1 MKAEKNPKLAIFETF
16 KTKQDELTGE
26 ANRQRAIIAHLS
38 TSTNSA
44 AKTRTAIS
52 RRIAKDNG
60 VIWKNIYSGIFRDL
74 DEVLLPLGIVK
85 EGGRLPLKR
94 GPKAL
99 QEKGVPFYELTVEGL
114 LIALSLNE
122 ISEKENILQQFLS
135 KAKFDEKEF
144 QESLQKLAKNIPKF
158 TYYLFE
164 KYSKAYCDGKIE
176 KLLPFSLANLK
187 KISDESIIIQ
197 REFLEAFGNFSN
209 IDKEK
214 TLNCLRKIS

>member
-16 KTKQDELTGE
+16 KTKQDQLTGE
-26 ANRQRAIIAHLS
+26 ANRQRSIIAHLS

-52 RRIAKDNG
+52 RRIAEDHG

-74 DEVLLPLGIVK
+74 DEVLIPLGIVK

-114 LIALSLNE
+114 LIALSINE
-122 ISEKENILQQFLS
+122 ISEKENILHQFLS
-135 KAKFDEKEF
+135 KAKIEEKEF

-158 TYYLFE
+158 IYYLFE

-209 IDKEK
+209 KDKEK
-214 TLNCLRKIS
+214 TLNFLRKIS

>member
-1 MKAEKNPKLAIFETF
+1 MKAKKNPKLAIFETF
-16 KTKQDELTGE
+16 KTKQDKLTGE
-26 ANRQRAIIAHLS
+26 ANRQRSIIAHLS

-52 RRIAKDNG
+52 RRIADDHG

-122 ISEKENILQQFLS
+122 NSEKEKILHQFLS
-135 KAKFDEKEF
+135 KAKIEEKEF

-209 IDKEK
+209 KDKEK
-214 TLNCLRKIS
+214 TLNFLRKIS

>member
-16 KTKQDELTGE
+16 KTKQDQLTGE
-26 ANRQRAIIAHLS
+26 ANRQRSIIAHLS

-52 RRIAKDNG
+52 RRIAEDHG

-135 KAKFDEKEF
+135 KAKFEEKEF

-209 IDKEK
+209 KDKEK
-214 TLNCLRKIS
+214 TLNFLRKIS

>member
-1 MKAEKNPKLAIFETF
+1 MKAGKNPKLAIFETF
-16 KTKQDELTGE
+16 KTKQDQLTGE
-26 ANRQRAIIAHLS
+26 ANRQRAIIAHLYI
-38 TSTNSA
+38 STNSA

-52 RRIAKDNG
+52 RKIADDHG

-122 ISEKENILQQFLS
+122 ISEKENILHQFLS
-135 KAKFDEKEF
+135 KAKIEEKEF
-144 QESLQKLAKNIPKF
+144 QESLQKLAKIIPKF

-209 IDKEK
+209 KDKEK
-214 TLNCLRKIS
+214 TLNFLRKIS

>member
-1 MKAEKNPKLAIFETF
+1 MKDKKNPKLSIFETF
-16 KTKQDELTGE
+16 KTKQDQLTGE
-26 ANRQRAIIAHLS
+26 ANRQRSIIAHLS

-52 RRIAKDNG
+52 RRIAEDHG

-122 ISEKENILQQFLS
+122 ISEKENILHQFLS
-135 KAKFDEKEF
+135 KAKIEEKEF
-144 QESLQKLAKNIPKF
+144 QESLQKLAKIIPKF

-209 IDKEK
+209 KDKEK
-214 TLNCLRKIS
+214 TLNFLRKIS

>member
-1 MKAEKNPKLAIFETF
+1 MKAKKNPKLSIFETF

-26 ANRQRAIIAHLS
+26 ANRQRSIIAHLS
-38 TSTNSA
+38 TSTNSV

-52 RRIAKDNG
+52 RRIANDHG

-122 ISEKENILQQFLS
+122 ISEKENILHQFLS
-135 KAKFDEKEF
+135 KAKIDEKEF

-164 KYSKAYCDGKIE
+164 KYSKAYCNGKIE

-209 IDKEK
+209 KDKEK
-214 TLNCLRKIS
+214 TLNFLRKIS

>member
-16 KTKQDELTGE
+16 KTKQDQLTGE
-26 ANRQRAIIAHLS
+26 ANRQRSIIAHLS

-52 RRIAKDNG
+52 RRIAEDHG

-122 ISEKENILQQFLS
+122 ISEKEKILHQFLS
-135 KAKFDEKEF
+135 KAKIEEKEF

-209 IDKEK
+209 KDKEK
-214 TLNCLRKIS
+214 TLNFLRKIS

>member
-1 MKAEKNPKLAIFETF
+1 MKAKKNPKLAIFETF
-16 KTKQDELTGE
+16 KTKQDQLTGE
-26 ANRQRAIIAHLS
+26 ANRQRSIIAHLS

-122 ISEKENILQQFLS
+122 NSEKEKILHQFLS
-135 KAKFDEKEF
+135 KAKIEEKEF

-209 IDKEK
+209 KDKEK
-214 TLNCLRKIS
+214 TLNFLRKIS

>member
-16 KTKQDELTGE
+16 KTKQDKRTGE

-52 RRIAKDNG
+52 RRIANDHG

-74 DEVLLPLGIVK
+74 DEVLIPLGIVK

-122 ISEKENILQQFLS
+122 NSEKEKILHQFLS
-135 KAKFDEKEF
+135 KAKIEEKEF

-209 IDKEK
+209 KDKEK
-214 TLNCLRKIS
+214 TLNFLRKIS

>member
-1 MKAEKNPKLAIFETF
+1 MKAKKNPKLAIFETF
-16 KTKQDELTGE
+16 KTKQDKLTGE
-26 ANRQRAIIAHLS
+26 ANRQRSIIAHLS

-52 RRIAKDNG
+52 RRIAEDHG

-74 DEVLLPLGIVK
+74 DEVLIPLRIVK

-122 ISEKENILQQFLS
+122 ISEKENILHQFLS
-135 KAKFDEKEF
+135 KAKIEEKEF
-144 QESLQKLAKNIPKF
+144 QESLQKLAKIIPKF

-209 IDKEK
+209 KDKEK
-214 TLNCLRKIS
+214 TLNFLRKIS

>member
-1 MKAEKNPKLAIFETF
+1 LKAKKNPKLAIFETF
-16 KTKQDELTGE
+16 KTKQDKLTGE
-26 ANRQRAIIAHLS
+26 ANRQRSIIAHLS

-52 RRIAKDNG
+52 RRIAEDHG

-122 ISEKENILQQFLS
+122 NSEKEKILHQFLS
-135 KAKFDEKEF
+135 KAKIDEKEF
-144 QESLQKLAKNIPKF
+144 QESLQKLAKNMPKF

-209 IDKEK
+209 KDKEK
-214 TLNCLRKIS
+214 TLNFLRKIS

>member
-1 MKAEKNPKLAIFETF
+1 MKAKKNPKLAIFETF
-16 KTKQDELTGE
+16 KTKQDKLTGE
-26 ANRQRAIIAHLS
+26 ANRQRSIIAHLS

-44 AKTRTAIS
+44 AKTRTSIS
-52 RRIAKDNG
+52 RRIAEDHG

-122 ISEKENILQQFLS
+122 NSEKEKILHQFLS
-135 KAKFDEKEF
+135 KAKIEEKEF
-144 QESLQKLAKNIPKF
+144 QESLQKLAKIIPKF

-197 REFLEAFGNFSN
+197 REFLEAFENFSN
-209 IDKEK
+209 KDKEK
-214 TLNCLRKIS
+214 TLNFLRKIS

>member
-1 MKAEKNPKLAIFETF
+1 MKAKKNPKLAIFETF
-16 KTKQDELTGE
+16 KTKQDKLTGE

-52 RRIAKDNG
+52 RRIAKDHG

-144 QESLQKLAKNIPKF
+144 QASLQKLAKNIPKF

-209 IDKEK
+209 KDKEK
-214 TLNCLRKIS
+214 TLNFLRKIS

>member
-1 MKAEKNPKLAIFETF
+1 LKAEKNPKLAIFETF
-16 KTKQDELTGE
+16 KTKQDKRTGE

-52 RRIAKDNG
+52 RRIANDHG

-74 DEVLLPLGIVK
+74 DEVLIPLGIVK

-122 ISEKENILQQFLS
+122 ISEKENILHQFLS
-135 KAKFDEKEF
+135 KAKIEEKEL
-144 QESLQKLAKNIPKF
+144 QESLQKLAKIIPKF

-209 IDKEK
+209 KDKEK
-214 TLNCLRKIS
+214 TLNFLRKIS

>member
-1 MKAEKNPKLAIFETF
+1 MKAEKNPKLSIFETF
-16 KTKQDELTGE
+16 KTKQDQLTGE
-26 ANRQRAIIAHLS
+26 ANRQRSIIAHLS

-52 RRIAKDNG
+52 RRIAKDHG

-122 ISEKENILQQFLS
+122 NSEKEKILHQFLS
-135 KAKFDEKEF
+135 KAKIEEKEF
-144 QESLQKLAKNIPKF
+144 QESLQKLAKIIPKF

-209 IDKEK
+209 KDKEK
-214 TLNCLRKIS
+214 TLNFLRKIS

>member
-1 MKAEKNPKLAIFETF
+1 LKAKKNPKLSIFETF
-16 KTKQDELTGE
+16 KTKQDQLTGE
-26 ANRQRAIIAHLS
+26 ANRQRSIIAHLS

-52 RRIAKDNG
+52 RRIAEDHG

-85 EGGRLPLKR
+85 EGGRLPLNR

-122 ISEKENILQQFLS
+122 ISEKENILHQFLS
-135 KAKFDEKEF
+135 KAKIEEKEF
-144 QESLQKLAKNIPKF
+144 QESLQKLAKIIPKF

-209 IDKEK
+209 KDKEK
-214 TLNCLRKIS
+214 TLNFLRKIS

>member
-1 MKAEKNPKLAIFETF
+1 MKAKKNPKLAIFETF
-16 KTKQDELTGE
+16 KTKQDKLTGE
-26 ANRQRAIIAHLS
+26 ANRQRSIIAHLS

-52 RRIAKDNG
+52 RRIAEDHG

-122 ISEKENILQQFLS
+122 NSEKEKILHQFLS
-135 KAKFDEKEF
+135 KAKIEEKEF

-209 IDKEK
+209 KDKEK
-214 TLNCLRKIS
+214 TLNFLRKIS

>member
-1 MKAEKNPKLAIFETF
+1 MKAEKNPKLSIFETF
-16 KTKQDELTGE
+16 KTKQDQLTGE
-26 ANRQRAIIAHLS
+26 ANRQRSIIAHLS

-52 RRIAKDNG
+52 RRIADDHG

-99 QEKGVPFYELTVEGL
+99 KEQGVTFYELTVEGL

-122 ISEKENILQQFLS
+122 ISEKEKILQQFLS
-135 KAKFDEKEF
+135 KAKIEEKEF

-209 IDKEK
+209 KDKEK
-214 TLNCLRKIS
+214 TLNFLRKIS

>member
-16 KTKQDELTGE
+16 KTKQDKRTGE

-52 RRIAKDNG
+52 RRIANDHG

-74 DEVLLPLGIVK
+74 DEVLIPLGIVK

-122 ISEKENILQQFLS
+122 ISEKENILHQFLS
-135 KAKFDEKEF
+135 KAKIEEKEL
-144 QESLQKLAKNIPKF
+144 QESLQKLAKIIPKF
-158 TYYLFE
+158 SYYLFE

-209 IDKEK
+209 KDKEK
-214 TLNCLRKIS
+214 TLNFLRKIS

>member
-1 MKAEKNPKLAIFETF
+1 MKAKKNPKLSIFETF
-16 KTKQDELTGE
+16 KTKQDQLTGE
-26 ANRQRAIIAHLS
+26 ANRQRSIIAHLS

-52 RRIAKDNG
+52 RRIAEDHG

-122 ISEKENILQQFLS
+122 ISEKENILHQFLS
-135 KAKFDEKEF
+135 KAKIEEKEF
-144 QESLQKLAKNIPKF
+144 QESLQKLAKIIPKF

-209 IDKEK
+209 KDKEK
-214 TLNCLRKIS
+214 TLNFLRKIS

>member
-1 MKAEKNPKLAIFETF
+1 MKAEKNPKLSIFETF

-26 ANRQRAIIAHLS
+26 ANRQRSIIAHLS

-52 RRIAKDNG
+52 RRIAEDHG

-122 ISEKENILQQFLS
+122 ISEKENILHQFLS
-135 KAKFDEKEF
+135 KAKIEEKEF
-144 QESLQKLAKNIPKF
+144 QESLQKLAKIIPKF

-209 IDKEK
+209 KDKEK
-214 TLNCLRKIS
+214 TLNFLRKIS

>member
-26 ANRQRAIIAHLS
+26 ANRQRSIIAHLS

-52 RRIAKDNG
+52 RRIAEDHG

-122 ISEKENILQQFLS
+122 ISEKENILHQFLS
-135 KAKFDEKEF
+135 KAKIEEKEF
-144 QESLQKLAKNIPKF
+144 QESLQKLAKIIPKF

-209 IDKEK
+209 KDKEK
-214 TLNCLRKIS
+214 TLNFLRKIS

>member
-1 MKAEKNPKLAIFETF
+1 MKAKKNSKLSIFETF

-26 ANRQRAIIAHLS
+26 ANRQRSIIAHLS

-52 RRIAKDNG
+52 RRIAEDHG

-122 ISEKENILQQFLS
+122 ISEKENILHQFLS
-135 KAKFDEKEF
+135 KAKIEEKEF
-144 QESLQKLAKNIPKF
+144 QESLQKLAKIIPKF

-209 IDKEK
+209 KDKEK
-214 TLNCLRKIS
+214 TLNFLRKIS

>member
-16 KTKQDELTGE
+16 KTKQDKRTGE
-26 ANRQRAIIAHLS
+26 ANRQRSIIAHLS

-52 RRIAKDNG
+52 RRIADDHG

-74 DEVLLPLGIVK
+74 DEVLIPLGIVK

-122 ISEKENILQQFLS
+122 ISEKEKILHQFLS
-135 KAKFDEKEF
+135 KAKIEEKEL
-144 QESLQKLAKNIPKF
+144 QESLQKLAKIIPKF

-209 IDKEK
+209 KDKEK
-214 TLNCLRKIS
+214 TLNFLRKIS

>member
-1 MKAEKNPKLAIFETF
+1 MKAKKNPKLSIFETF
-16 KTKQDELTGE
+16 KTKQDQLTGE

-52 RRIAKDNG
+52 RRIAKDHG

-74 DEVLLPLGIVK
+74 DEVLIPLGIVK

-144 QESLQKLAKNIPKF
+144 QASLQKLAKNIPKF

-209 IDKEK
+209 KDKEK
-214 TLNCLRKIS
+214 TLNFLRKIS

>member
-1 MKAEKNPKLAIFETF
+1 M
-16 KTKQDELTGE
+16 
-26 ANRQRAIIAHLS
+26 
-38 TSTNSA
+38 
-44 AKTRTAIS
+44 
-52 RRIAKDNG
+52 
-60 VIWKNIYSGIFRDL
+60 

-99 QEKGVPFYELTVEGL
+99 QEKGVPFSELTVEGL

-122 ISEKENILQQFLS
+122 NSEKEKILHQFLS
-135 KAKFDEKEF
+135 KAKIEEKEL
-144 QESLQKLAKNIPKF
+144 QESLQKLAKIIPKF

-209 IDKEK
+209 KDKEK
-214 TLNCLRKIS
+214 TLNFLRKIS

>member
-1 MKAEKNPKLAIFETF
+1 MKAKKNPKLSIFETF

-144 QESLQKLAKNIPKF
+144 QGSLQKLAKNIPKF

-209 IDKEK
+209 KDKEK
-214 TLNCLRKIS
+214 TLNFLRKIS

>member
-1 MKAEKNPKLAIFETF
+1 MKAGKNPKLAIFETF
-16 KTKQDELTGE
+16 KTKQDKLTGE
-26 ANRQRAIIAHLS
+26 ANRQRSIIAHLS

-52 RRIAKDNG
+52 RRIAEDHG

-122 ISEKENILQQFLS
+122 ISEKENILHQFLS
-135 KAKFDEKEF
+135 KAKIEEKEF

-209 IDKEK
+209 KDKEK
-214 TLNCLRKIS
+214 TLNFLRKIS

>member
-16 KTKQDELTGE
+16 KTKQDKLTGE
-26 ANRQRAIIAHLS
+26 ANRQRSIIAHLS

-52 RRIAKDNG
+52 RRIAEDHG

-122 ISEKENILQQFLS
+122 ISEKENILHQFLS
-135 KAKFDEKEF
+135 KAKIEEKEF

-209 IDKEK
+209 KDKEK
-214 TLNCLRKIS
+214 TLNFLRKIS

>member
-1 MKAEKNPKLAIFETF
+1 MKAKKNPKLAIFETF

-26 ANRQRAIIAHLS
+26 ANRQRSIIAHLS

-52 RRIAKDNG
+52 RRIAKDHG

-114 LIALSLNE
+114 LIALSINE

-135 KAKFDEKEF
+135 KAKIEEKEF
-144 QESLQKLAKNIPKF
+144 QESLQKLAKIIPKF

-209 IDKEK
+209 KDKEK
-214 TLNCLRKIS
+214 TLNFLRKIS

>member
-1 MKAEKNPKLAIFETF
+1 LKAEKNPKLAIFETF
-16 KTKQDELTGE
+16 KTKQDKLTGE
-26 ANRQRAIIAHLS
+26 ANRQRSIIAHLS

-74 DEVLLPLGIVK
+74 DEVLIPLGIVK

-122 ISEKENILQQFLS
+122 ISEKENILHQFLS
-135 KAKFDEKEF
+135 KAKIEEKEF
-144 QESLQKLAKNIPKF
+144 QESLQKLAKIIPKF

-209 IDKEK
+209 KDKEK
-214 TLNCLRKIS
+214 TLNFLRKIS